1 MFESE
6 FVEFGEYL
14 LVSGFV
20 RMIGFEFEWGV
31 YHLANSV
38 IGQRYILW

>member
-31 YHLANSV
+31 YHLAYCV
-38 IGQRYILW
+38 VRQGYVLW